1 MSNDYGR
8 TAQSYMYGS
17 GRRNPLDPRAYYQP
31 RYERYRYCR
40 PYRHFDVRHQHR
52 RHHYC
57 GLTRPYYGYLGLGY
71 YPRSGY
77 FGLDYYYPSD
87 GYYGLDYYP
96 TRYHTY
102 TTVYHRD
109 PYWGSF
115 DDDGASVTNNIYI
128 GDEAEEV
135 MSGQGGGV
143 AYISAPQTSG
153 VEPIIEVGPPLPTA
167 GTTAEPSAEPGL
179 PEPTL
184 VDLGNAAFNDGAYD
198 EAVRYYIGAVL
209 TDDQDGIA
217 RLFYGLAEFALGDYD
232 LAATGMRRA
241 LVVLPDLIE
250 RPIDL
255 RSLYPDLGTFESHLN
270 KLVRFV
276 NEHPKGTN
284 ALFVLGYVYYA
295 SAQPE
300 LAAATMRSLTELDP
314 TDELAAKVRDA
325 SVQVLSVDPS
335 TE

>member
-1 MSNDYGR
+1 
-8 TAQSYMYGS
+8 
-17 GRRNPLDPRAYYQP
+17 
-31 RYERYRYCR
+31 
-40 PYRHFDVRHQHR
+40 
-52 RHHYC
+52 
-57 GLTRPYYGYLGLGY
+57 
-71 YPRSGY
+71 
-77 FGLDYYYPSD
+77 
-87 GYYGLDYYP
+87 
-96 TRYHTY
+96 
-102 TTVYHRD
+102 
-109 PYWGSF
+109 
-115 DDDGASVTNNIYI
+115 
-128 GDEAEEV
+128 
-135 MSGQGGGV
+135 
-143 AYISAPQTSG
+143 
-153 VEPIIEVGPPLPTA
+153 
-167 GTTAEPSAEPGL
+167 
-179 PEPTL
+179 

-217 RLFYGLAEFALGDYD
+217 RLFYGLAQFALGDYD

-255 RSLYPDLGTFESHLN
+255 RSLYPDLETFESHLN

-300 LAAATMRSLTELDP
+300 LAAATMRSLTELEP